1 LKRRAALPGAGCE
14 KQIPSI
20 NYAFC
25 QVVGVHF
32 ITSAV
37 LGLAT
42 KLSKKET
49 AMKRLSLIASLVVLS
64 SASSA
69 QVNYTYTLLGDY
81 IFQISGVKTNG
92 WSASSQCTDQN
103 GILHTASGGG
113 SITYTASNYGTG
125 SFDGKGGVIASEIQT
140 SVFDQNASNATVQ
153 ITWSTDGNCVP
164 TVVNGNAVFDPP
176 VHQVQSGTYSLN
188 VKDGT
193 GTMSVGSGGGAT
205 FQATGTYAYC
215 VSGGVT
221 YVVLATLMFQANSG
235 GTPNLLSEVGI
246 FQHGND
252 TVNPCPAPKP

>member
-1 LKRRAALPGAGCE
+1 
-14 KQIPSI
+14 
-20 NYAFC
+20 
-25 QVVGVHF
+25 
-32 ITSAV
+32 
-37 LGLAT
+37 
-42 KLSKKET
+42 
-49 AMKRLSLIASLVVLS
+49 MKRLSLIASLLVLS

-81 IFQISGVKTNG
+81 LFQISGVKTNN
-92 WSASSQCTDQN
+92 WSATSQCTDQN
-103 GILHTASGGG
+103 GFVHTASGGG
-113 SITYTASNYGTG
+113 SITYTASNYGTAT
-125 SFDGKGGVIASEIQT
+125 FDGNGGLTASETQT

-164 TVVNGNAVFDPP
+164 TVVNGYAVFDSP

-205 FQATGTYAYC
+205 FQATGTYAHC
-215 VSGGVT
+215 ISGGVT
-221 YVVLATLMFQANSG
+221 YVVLASLIFQAYSDI
-235 GTPNLLSEVGI
+235 TPNLMAEVGT